1 MQHPAQQYRERAGR
15 IRLLL
20 DGIGDPALRQTLEV
34 VAIDYDQLAE
44 VAEQSSEL
52 EELEELS

>member
-1 MQHPAQQYRERAGR
+1 MQHPAQQYRERAER

-20 DGIGDPALRQTLEV
+20 DGLYDPGLRRTLEV

-44 VAEQSSEL
+44 VAEQSPEP
-52 EELEELS
+52 EELEEVP